1 MLKRAVSV
9 MVAGFVLLAV
19 GLAVA
24 HGASKWRWWQNPEII
39 QQLNLTQDEIKQ
51 LDDAYLASRRRM
63 IELKSRVEAERYELE
78 ELLGQ
83 SDFSEADLRAQNR
96 KLEAVRSH
104 LAEERFDFLLKTR
117 NIIGHERFQLL
128 TEIQRKWRE
137 ERRNKR
143 K

>member
-1 MLKRAVSV
+1 MLKRATSV
-9 MVAGFVLLAV
+9 MVAGFVLSAV

-24 HGASKWRWWQNPEII
+24 HGSSKWRWWQNPEII

-51 LDDAYLASRRRM
+51 LDDAYLASRRQM
-63 IELKSRVEAERYELE
+63 IEQRSRVEAERYELE

-83 SDFSEADLRAQNR
+83 PGFSEADIRAQHR
-96 KLEAVRSH
+96 KLEAARSQ

-117 NIIGHERFQLL
+117 NIIGHERFQQL

-137 ERRNKR
+137 ERRKKR
-143 K
+143 E

>member
-1 MLKRAVSV
+1 MLKRTVGVIA
-9 MVAGFVLLAV
+9 AGFVLLAV

-24 HGASKWRWWQNPEII
+24 HGSSKWRWWQNPEII
-39 QQLNLTQDEIKQ
+39 QQLNLTQDEIKR

-63 IELKSRVEAERYELE
+63 IEQKSLVEAARYELE

-83 SDFSEADLRAQNR
+83 PDFSEADIRAQHR
-96 KLEAVRSH
+96 KLEEARSR
-104 LAEERFDFLLKTR
+104 LAEERFDFLLQTR

-137 ERRNKR
+137 ERRNRR

>member
-9 MVAGFVLLAV
+9 MVAGFVLSAV

-24 HGASKWRWWQNPEII
+24 HGSSKWRWWQNPEII

-51 LDDAYLASRRRM
+51 MDDAYLASRRRM
-63 IELKSRVEAERYELE
+63 IEQKSIVEAARYELE

-83 SDFSEADLRAQNR
+83 PDFSEADLRAQNR
-96 KLEAVRSH
+96 KLEAARSR

-128 TEIQRKWRE
+128 TEIQRQWRE
-137 ERRNKR
+137 ERRKKR